1 MSGNPQAEAVSNQSE
16 GERFFA
22 EHAERVYNLALRL
35 TGSPADAEDLAQDAL
50 IRALKALP
58 DFRGDSAASTW
69 VFRIVVNTWK
79 NRVRSEK
86 RRRLW
91 LLVPLE
97 RFFGLDEE
105 EPREAL
111 KADDPPLDA
120 ALQSSETAAQVQK
133 ALLSL
138 DAESRAV
145 VVLREIEGLAYD
157 AIAQTLGLPE
167 GTVKSRLS
175 RARAALRGRLQAF
188 VEAGDKNGTH

>member
-1 MSGNPQAEAVSNQSE
+1 VSGNPQAQAVSNSSE

-35 TGSPADAEDLAQDAL
+35 TGNPADAEDLAQDAL

-58 DFRGDSAASTW
+58 GFRGESAASTW
-69 VFRIVVNTWK
+69 IFRIVVNTWK

-91 LLVPLE
+91 LMLPLE

-105 EPREAL
+105 EPREAIA
-111 KADDPPLDA
+111 ADDPPLDA
-120 ALQSSETAAQVQK
+120 ALQSSETEAQVQK
-133 ALLSL
+133 ALLAL
-138 DAESRAV
+138 DPESRAV
-145 VVLREIEGLAYD
+145 VVLRELEGLPYES
-157 AIAQTLGLPE
+157 IAQTLGLPE

-175 RARAALRGRLQAF
+175 RARAALRERLQAF
-188 VEAGDKNGTH
+188 VEAGEKNGTR